1 MTDIDSLSLQVKSD
15 AAAASRGLDSLAAT
29 LEKLKN
35 ATKGGLGLTSTAKG
49 ISELA
54 HTLKIIDGST
64 PETLKRIG
72 ESLQTLKN
80 ASGVKISA
88 NLPKT
93 IEAIANAARGLGIE
107 ETANLKMLGPAI
119 ASLSVA
125 NGVKISPTIGPS
137 LKSIVS
143 AVKDVEPS
151 TLNNIRNLADASST
165 LSGLN
170 NIKISSTIGK
180 QLMEIG
186 AAVET
191 LNATPL
197 NFSVIEDIASAVAPL
212 ATVGKANLTSAIS
225 QLKKIPDVARDL
237 EKVDVGKFK
246 QTVSEIASALAPLA
260 DEMARISTGF
270 SAFPIKLQKL
280 VAATDSVS
288 TSNKRASMS
297 YTDFYS
303 AMRMAM
309 GAAKRL
315 ASWIS
320 KAIQNSNDYIES
332 INLFNASMGTFADQ
346 ATKYAD
352 KVADV
357 MGIDPAVW
365 MENQGVFMTLAT
377 GFGVAG
383 ERAYIMSQQLTQL
396 GYDLSSFFN
405 LPVDEA
411 MQKLQSGLSGELE
424 PLRRLG
430 FDLSQARLEAIAF
443 SLGID
448 KAYSSMSQAEKSQL
462 RYYAIMTQVTTAQGD
477 MARTLESPAN
487 QLRILSAQATQAAR
501 AFGNA
506 LIPMLN
512 KILPYAIA
520 AAKVIR
526 ILAASIASLF
536 GYELPEVDY
545 SGITGTTGAVEDLT
559 DSLNGAGGSAK
570 KLKSYL
576 MGFDELNVI
585 DPNSGSGGGGGGG
598 LGGITGDDFD
608 FDLPQYDFIGDAI
621 ETQVDRIMEQWGPV
635 VDWIKTH
642 MNEILTIAGAI
653 GSVFGMWKISSA
665 LTSDLNGVGTKMQ
678 NILGWAGAVAT
689 ALITWV
695 LSYKFT
701 NDYLEYGKYESL
713 IADGLVTGLGTA
725 ITAGS
730 VKKMTGSESAGYFT
744 AGAMLTVDAA
754 IDIGLSYGK
763 TVKDGFNWSTA
774 VTDIISIAKTSIGG
788 SLIAKAL
795 GLTASTGAAAGFVL
809 SAGVTIGLTLAAIKA
824 NNEKL
829 RQIAMWGDVALTAE
843 EVRRVARAMFDF
855 DIVARI
861 DLINTAV
868 EGTEKAR
875 SELNDQI
882 AAFQSTLNKVRIGVL
897 VGPEDLESLVVQA
910 QAVVASLQSMIDA
923 ENYMVNVAVSLL
935 PAADESGTYNPLTL
949 VEAMGLAGEEVMAYT
964 TGIGNTMAT
973 WLAEGITEGLYNGK
987 VVTIQQLAQW
997 LTEVASAAKQAEI
1010 DAGFEY
1016 DLQQLLGNM
1025 DGKSFEAVMAEY
1037 NAIVADYRQA
1047 TSDLGRATTITI
1059 SGRIAEL
1066 EAELSHLSKGT
1077 EEYERVY
1084 AIIATLE
1091 AERDKWLAMDFVD
1104 AATAGATDEGQLM
1117 LVEAWTSMFEGA
1129 LQQTADDISGKG
1141 LFNLYMFGSL
1151 GSGELSQLF
1160 GVEAYGEE
1168 FATALTDS
1176 IQDSLMLIVGEDN
1189 FQTILQL
1196 EEMFGLT
1203 GWDLLSDSMQTQIYE
1218 GLKNI
1223 YVNVNGW
1230 LTEDEFTQMFAQTG
1244 LDMTALIAAG
1254 IIDGDD
1260 AVVESLN
1267 TVETNAADSV
1277 GETVGQE
1284 FYGAGGMAIE
1294 QYSNGIADGGAEAV
1308 ATANRVSQ
1316 EVVDTLSGITGTG
1329 SKSNT
1334 QSGLT
1339 GLASDI
1345 EASVTKPIVQKFGE
1359 VQTSAET
1366 TFSNVKTSLQ
1376 TQFSTMSSWFG
1387 THVSRP
1393 MVNSV
1398 KNAGWYDAGRAAA
1411 QGIKKGID
1419 SVELP
1424 KFELNWDTVTKRVGE
1439 TTINLPILDLKFYA
1453 KGGMPTTGEM
1463 FVARESGPEMV
1474 GRIGNRSAVANNDQI
1489 VVGIEEGVYRAV
1501 TAAMSDSDNNVNVN
1515 VYLDGKEVYHNQQ
1528 QVARAA
1534 GYQFAR

>member
-93 IEAIANAARGLGIE
+93 IEAIANAARGLTIE
-107 ETANLKMLGPAI
+107 ETVNLKMLGPAI

-151 TLNNIRNLADASST
+151 TLNNIRNLADAGST

-186 AAVET
+186 TAVET

-260 DEMARISTGF
+260 DEMARISAGF

-405 LPVDEA
+405 LPVEEA

-598 LGGITGDDFD
+598 FGGITGDDFD

-665 LTSDLNGVGTKMQ
+665 FTSDLNGVGTKMQ

-695 LSYKFT
+695 LSYEFT

-730 VKKMTGSESAGYFT
+730 VKKLTGSNAAANFT
-744 AGAMLTVDAA
+744 AGAMILVDAVL
-754 IDIGLSYGK
+754 DFGLSFGK
-763 TVKDGFNWSTA
+763 IVESGFSWSTA
-774 VTDIISIAKTSIGG
+774 VTEIIAVVKTGIGG

-795 GLTASTGAAAGFVL
+795 GLSVTAGGGIGLVL
-809 SAGVTIGLTLAAIKA
+809 GAGVALGLYIEGVKVHE
-824 NNEKL
+824 EKM
-829 RQIAMWGDVALTAE
+829 RQASMWGDVYLTAE

-868 EGTEKAR
+868 ESTEKAR
-875 SELNDQI
+875 TELNDQI
-882 AAFQSTLNKVRIGVL
+882 AAFQATLNKVRIGVV
-897 VGPEDLESLVVQA
+897 VGPEDLEPLVAQA

-935 PAADESGTYNPLTL
+935 PAADESGTYNPLSL

-964 TGIGNTMAT
+964 IGIGNTMAT

-1025 DGKSFEAVMAEY
+1025 EGKSFEAVMAEY

-1047 TSDLGRATTITI
+1047 TDDLGRATTITI

-1066 EAELSHLSKGT
+1066 KAELSHLSAGT

-1084 AIIATLE
+1084 AMITMLE

-1104 AATAGATDEGQLM
+1104 AATAGVTDEGQLM
-1117 LVEAWTSMFEGA
+1117 LIEAWTSMFEGA
-1129 LQQTADDISGKG
+1129 LQQTADNISGKG
-1141 LFNLYMFGSL
+1141 LFDLMGLLSVNGQPTMVFGK
-1151 GSGELSQLF
+1151 
-1160 GVEAYGEE
+1160 EAYGEE
-1168 FATALTDS
+1168 FATALVKS
-1176 IQDSLMLIVGEDN
+1176 IQDSLKLIVGEDN

-1203 GWDLLSDSMQTQIYE
+1203 GWDLLSADMQAQVYE
-1218 GLKNI
+1218 GLRNI

-1230 LTEDEFTQMFAQTG
+1230 LTDDEFAQMFTQTG

-1254 IIDGDD
+1254 ILDGEQ
-1260 AVVESLN
+1260 AVTDSFTAVEEDIIGDMSSGMPS
-1267 TVETNAADSV
+1267 T
-1277 GETVGQE
+1277 
-1284 FYGAGGMAIE
+1284 FHRAGVAVME
-1294 QYSNGIADGGAEAV
+1294 RYSNAITDGGAEAV
-1308 ATANRVSQ
+1308 AAAGKVSR
-1316 EVVDTLSGITGTG
+1316 EVADTLSGITGTG

-1359 VQTSAET
+1359 MQTSAES

-1376 TQFSTMSSWFG
+1376 TQFSTMSNWFG
-1387 THVSRP
+1387 AHVSRP

-1424 KFELNWDTVTKRVGE
+1424 KFELNWDTVTKKVGE

-1489 VVGIEEGVYRAV
+1489 VTGIEEGVYRAV

-1515 VYLDGKEVYHNQQ
+1515 VYLDGREVYHNQQ

>member
-35 ATKGGLGLTSTAKG
+35 ATSGGLGLSSVSKGMKALAESANAFNTTSV
-49 ISELA
+49 IN
-54 HTLKIIDGST
+54 LKEVVNGLSG
-64 PETLKRIG
+64 LKA
-72 ESLQTLKN
+72 L
-80 ASGVKISA
+80 SGVKLSNTIAS
-88 NLPKT
+88 T
-93 IEAIANAARGLGIE
+93 IEGVKNAISGVE
-107 ETANLKMLGPAI
+107 PETIVYIREIGPAI
-119 ASLSVA
+119 ATLSA
-125 NGVKISPTIGPS
+125 AKDVKLSPTLGQAITSISDAAKGIDPASMQNVVALSQATSS
-137 LKSIVS
+137 LKS
-143 AVKDVEPS
+143 
-151 TLNNIRNLADASST
+151 LN
-165 LSGLN
+165 G
-170 NIKISSTIGK
+170 IKVSSTIAK
-180 QLMEIG
+180 QLVEIST
-186 AAVET
+186 AVET
-191 LNATPL
+191 LNSTPL
-197 NFSVIEDIASAVAPL
+197 DFSVVQEIASAVAPL

-260 DEMARISTGF
+260 DEMARISAGF

-405 LPVDEA
+405 LPVEEA

-506 LIPMLN
+506 LIPVLN
-512 KILPYAIA
+512 KILPFAIA
-520 AAKVIR
+520 AAKAIR
-526 ILAASIASLF
+526 ILAASVASLF

-559 DSLNGAGGSAK
+559 DSIDGASGSAK

-653 GSVFGMWKISSA
+653 SSVFGMWKISSA

-678 NILGWAGAVAT
+678 NILGWAGAIAT
-689 ALITWV
+689 AMITWV

-730 VKKMTGSESAGYFT
+730 VKKLTGSNAAANFT
-744 AGAMLTVDAA
+744 AGAMILVDAVL
-754 IDIGLSYGK
+754 DFGLSFGEI
-763 TVKDGFNWSTA
+763 VKNGFSWSTA
-774 VTDIISIAKTSIGG
+774 VTEIIAVVKTGIGG

-795 GLTASTGAAAGFVL
+795 GLSVAAGGGLGLVL
-809 SAGVTIGLTLAAIKA
+809 GAGVALGLYIEGVKVHE
-824 NNEKL
+824 EKM
-829 RQIAMWGDVALTAE
+829 RQARMWGDVALTAE

-861 DLINTAV
+861 NLINTAI

-875 SELNDQI
+875 TELNDQI
-882 AAFQSTLNKVRIGVL
+882 AAFQATLNKVRIGVL

-935 PAADESGTYNPLTL
+935 PAADESGIYNPLSL

-997 LTEVASAAKQAEI
+997 LTEVASAARQAEI

-1025 DGKSFEAVMAEY
+1025 EGKSFEAVMAEY

-1047 TSDLGRATTITI
+1047 TDDLGRATTIAI

-1066 EAELSHLSKGT
+1066 KAELSHLSEGT
-1077 EEYERVY
+1077 DEYERVY
-1084 AIIATLE
+1084 AMIATLE

-1104 AATAGATDEGQLM
+1104 AATAGATDKGQLM

-1141 LFNLYMFGSL
+1141 LFDLMGLLSVNGQPTMVFGK
-1151 GSGELSQLF
+1151 
-1160 GVEAYGEE
+1160 EAYGEE
-1168 FATALTDS
+1168 FATALVKS
-1176 IQDSLMLIVGEDN
+1176 IQDSLRLIVGEDN

-1203 GWDLLSDSMQTQIYE
+1203 GWDLLSADMQAQIYE
-1218 GLKNI
+1218 GLRNI

-1230 LTEDEFTQMFAQTG
+1230 LTDDEFAQMFYGTG
-1244 LDMTALIAAG
+1244 LDMTNLIASG
-1254 IIDGDD
+1254 VLDGER
-1260 AVVESLN
+1260 AV
-1267 TVETNAADSV
+1267 TDSFATV
-1277 GETVGQE
+1277 GEDVAENMGSGMP
-1284 FYGAGGMAIE
+1284 GAFHRTGVAVME
-1294 QYSNGIADGGAEAV
+1294 RYSNAIADGGAEAV
-1308 ATANRVSQ
+1308 TTAGKVSQ
-1316 EVVDTLSGITGTG
+1316 EVADALSGITGTG

-1334 QSGLT
+1334 RSGLT
-1339 GLASDI
+1339 GLASDV

-1359 VQTSAET
+1359 MQTSAET
-1366 TFSNVKTSLQ
+1366 TFSSIKTSLQ
-1376 TQFSTMSSWFG
+1376 TQFSTMSGWFG
-1387 THVSRP
+1387 MHVSKP
-1393 MVNSV
+1393 MVNTV

-1411 QGIKKGID
+1411 QGIKKGIE

-1424 KFELNWDTVTKRVGE
+1424 KFQLNWDTVTKKVGE

-1474 GRIGNRSAVANNDQI
+1474 GRIGSRSAVANNDQI

-1528 QVARAA
+1528 QVARAT